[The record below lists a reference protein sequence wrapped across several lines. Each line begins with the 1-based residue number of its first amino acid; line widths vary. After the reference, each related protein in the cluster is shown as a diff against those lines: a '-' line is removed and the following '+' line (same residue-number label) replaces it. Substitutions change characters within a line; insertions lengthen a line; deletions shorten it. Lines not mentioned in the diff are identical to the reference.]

1 MLSFGASSSSVVG
14 FPLMISSGFVRSSL
28 SEGFQT
34 NTAVARLLVEY
45 QILLAATRSGS
56 IPRTQDL
63 GNHPKPAIDNH
74 FKTGHREA
82 A

>member
-1 MLSFGASSSSVVG
+1 VV
-14 FPLMISSGFVRSSL
+14 
-28 SEGFQT
+28 
-34 NTAVARLLVEY
+34 NVETS
-45 QILLAATRSGS
+45 QPDAN
-56 IPRTQDL
+56 PL

>member
-1 MLSFGASSSSVVG
+1 MDELRSERPFRLTEIHAS
-14 FPLMISSGFVRSSL
+14 
-28 SEGFQT
+28 
-34 NTAVARLLVEY
+34 
-45 QILLAATRSGS
+45 AAEKLKELESTLRGG
-56 IPRTQDL
+56 IAEHL

>member
-1 MLSFGASSSSVVG
+1 MDINDIVKSSV
-14 FPLMISSGFVRSSL
+14 
-28 SEGFQT
+28 
-34 NTAVARLLVEY
+34 TAVVAV
-45 QILLAATRSGS
+45 IAAT
-56 IPRTQDL
+56 TL